1 MVEEATIRAVLDHVD
16 KQFVASESDERTVT
30 GGRLGGSL
38 MDKQQTF
45 GERAVGLTFNPS
57 GDPDV
62 AVLKEMIAA
71 FIDRCNMHRDQATD
85 PEVKRM
91 YSVAITEAQTAQ
103 MWAVKAAT
111 WRT

>member
-1 MVEEATIRAVLDHVD
+1 MDTGKA
-16 KQFVASESDERTVT
+16 ERE
-30 GGRLGGSL
+30 
-38 MDKQQTF
+38 MTF

-85 PEVKRM
+85 HEVKRM
-91 YSVAITEAQTAQ
+91 YSLAITHAQTAQ
-103 MWAVKAAT
+103 MWGVKAAT
-111 WRT
+111 WRK

>member
-1 MVEEATIRAVLDHVD
+1 MDTGKA
-16 KQFVASESDERTVT
+16 ERE
-30 GGRLGGSL
+30 
-38 MDKQQTF
+38 MTF

-62 AVLKEMIAA
+62 AALKKMIAA
-71 FIDRCNMHRDQATD
+71 FIDRCNMHRDQADD

-103 MWAVKAAT
+103 MWAVKGAT
-111 WRT
+111 WRS

>member
-1 MVEEATIRAVLDHVD
+1 MND
-16 KQFVASESDERTVT
+16 QN
-30 GGRLGGSL
+30 
-38 MDKQQTF
+38 F

-57 GDPDV
+57 GNNDV
-62 AVLKEMIAA
+62 TALKQLAAA
-71 FIDRCNMHRDQATD
+71 FIQVCSDFRHITED

-111 WRT
+111 WRGD

>member
-1 MVEEATIRAVLDHVD
+1 MDTGQA
-16 KQFVASESDERTVT
+16 ERE
-30 GGRLGGSL
+30 
-38 MDKQQTF
+38 MTF

-103 MWAVKAAT
+103 MWGVKAAT
-111 WRT
+111 WRK